1 MEYKGI
7 RFSIRTGIVR
17 DRWSVAIH
25 PAGGEVPDKVVVG
38 ARPKAESMAHSMID
52 AWLRAQASRASKH
65 QQFD

>member
-25 PAGGEVPDKVVVG
+25 PTGGEVPDKVVIG
-38 ARPKAESMAHSMID
+38 GRPQAELTARSMID
-52 AWLRAQASRASKH
+52 AWLRTHASRASKH
-65 QQFD
+65 QQVD